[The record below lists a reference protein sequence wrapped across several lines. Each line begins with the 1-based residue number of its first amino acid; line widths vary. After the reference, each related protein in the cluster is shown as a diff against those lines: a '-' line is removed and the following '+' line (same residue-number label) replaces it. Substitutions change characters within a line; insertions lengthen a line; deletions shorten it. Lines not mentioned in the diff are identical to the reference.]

1 MSTPEKIEPTA
12 DLAPPPARRGWRPL
26 ILRLHFYAGIFVA
39 PFILVAAVTGGLYAI
54 APTLESVVYRDL
66 LHTDT
71 TGPALPVSEQVLAA
85 QTERPD
91 LTVAAVRPAAEA
103 GDTTRVMFTDPSLGA
118 SQRTAVFVDPATATT
133 VGESTVYGSSGSL
146 PLRTWLSEFHRTLH
160 LGETGRL
167 YSELAASWLGVV
179 ALGGLFLWVE
189 RYRRGRSRSA
199 NGARLFTLDRTTRG
213 RRRTLN
219 LHGAGGAWIVVGL
232 VFLSATGLTWSAYA
246 GENIGDV
253 RSALSWTTPTLETD
267 LTGHAGHTDDEHAG
281 HAGHGSTDAA
291 TPAAPLDVRQL
302 DGVLNVARAN
312 GVTGAVEA
320 SIPASS
326 DTAFTVAE
334 LRNPWVFSTDSIAVD
349 GTSDRVVDVQRFA
362 DWPLA
367 AKMTTWGISLHMGVL
382 FGLVSQLA
390 LLALAVVLVTVIVN
404 GYRMWFQRR
413 PSRSGGAPVGRP
425 PQRGALRRISP
436 LAAVGVVAVTAV
448 VGWFVPLLGLSLLA
462 FLAVDLLVGARSR
475 AMSGRTSSKDTV

>member
-12 DLAPPPARRGWRPL
+12 DLAPPPARRWRPL
-26 ILRLHFYAGIFVA
+26 ILRLHFYAGVFVA

-71 TGPALPVSEQVLAA
+71 TGPALPISDQVLAA
-85 QTERPD
+85 QAERPD
-91 LTVAAVRPAAEA
+91 LTVAAVRPATEA
-103 GDTTRVMFTDPSLGA
+103 GDTTRVMFTDPSLGE
-118 SQRTAVFVDPATATT
+118 SKRTAVFVDPATATA

-146 PLRTWLSEFHRTLH
+146 PLRTWLSELHRTLH
-160 LGETGRL
+160 LGEAGRL

-189 RYRRGRSRSA
+189 RYRRQQSRS
-199 NGARLFTLDRTTRG
+199 GARLFTVDRTTRG
-213 RRRTLN
+213 RRRTVN

-246 GENIGDV
+246 GANIGDV
-253 RSALSWTTPTLETD
+253 RSALSWTTPTVDTD
-267 LTGHAGHTDDEHAG
+267 LTGHAGHSDDEHAG
-281 HAGHGSTDAA
+281 HVGHGTSDVA
-291 TPAAPLDVRQL
+291 TPTVPVDVRQI
-302 DGVLNVARAN
+302 DGVLAVARAN
-312 GVTGAVEA
+312 GITGPVEA

-326 DTAFTVAE
+326 DTAFQVSQ
-334 LRNPWVFSTDSIAVD
+334 LRDPWVFSTDSIAID
-349 GTSDRVVDVQRFA
+349 GTSDRVVDVQRFV

-367 AKMTTWGISLHMGVL
+367 AKLTTWGISLHMGVL

-390 LLALAVVLVTVIVN
+390 LLALAVVLVAVIVG

-425 PQRGALRRISP
+425 PQRGTLRRLSP
-436 LAAVGVVAVTAV
+436 GALIGLVVVTVAI
-448 VGWFVPLLGLSLLA
+448 GWFVPLLGLSLLA
-462 FLAVDLLVGARSR
+462 FLAVDVVTGRLRR
-475 AMSGRTSSKDTV
+475 A